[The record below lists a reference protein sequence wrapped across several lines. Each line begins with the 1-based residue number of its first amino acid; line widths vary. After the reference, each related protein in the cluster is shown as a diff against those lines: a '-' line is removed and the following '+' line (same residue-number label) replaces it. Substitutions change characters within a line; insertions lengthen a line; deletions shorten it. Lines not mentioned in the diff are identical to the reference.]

1 MAVTLQGTNAN
12 GTAIT
17 IEGTTGNPIMN
28 NPDGSITTVDPDGN
42 IVPYQEEETE
52 IIEEEQTPLVNGK
65 ENQVNNSNETLFIA
79 GGIVLVIIIA
89 GLIYGIKTKKLIKF
103 KNHS

>member
-1 MAVTLQGTNAN
+1 MVCD
-12 GTAIT
+12 
-17 IEGTTGNPIMN
+17 E
-28 NPDGSITTVDPDGN
+28 DP
-42 IVPYQEEETE
+42 QREEETE

>member
-1 MAVTLQGTNAN
+1 M
-12 GTAIT
+12 
-17 IEGTTGNPIMN
+17 
-28 NPDGSITTVDPDGN
+28 
-42 IVPYQEEETE
+42 PYQEEETE